1 MNIKPMTPTE
11 RLKYLI
17 SRYNEFK
24 LIREKEKINP
34 SPDHKGKIKV
44 IKIELNRLGYEIA
57 LATGKIAREE
67 YLEKNKKL
75 FDVD

>member
-34 SPDHKGKIKV
+34 SPDHKGKMKV
-44 IKIELNRLGYEIA
+44 IKIELNRLGYEIV
-57 LATGKIAREE
+57 LATGIITREE
-67 YLEKNKKL
+67 YLEKKKKL

>member
-1 MNIKPMTPTE
+1 MTPTE

-34 SPDHKGKIKV
+34 SPDHKGKMKV
-44 IKIELNRLGYEIA
+44 IKIELNRLGYEIV
-57 LATGKIAREE
+57 LATGIITREE
-67 YLEKNKKL
+67 YLEKKKKL

>member
-1 MNIKPMTPTE
+1 MNIKPITPTE

-24 LIREKEKINP
+24 LIREKEKTNP

-44 IKIELNRLGYEIA
+44 IKIELNRLGYEIII
-57 LATGKIAREE
+57 ATGKIAREK
-67 YLEKNKKL
+67 YLKKDL
-75 FDVD
+75 TGGK

>member
-1 MNIKPMTPTE
+1 MKIKPMTPTE

-34 SPDHKGKIKV
+34 SPDHKGKMKV
-44 IKIELNRLGYEIA
+44 IKIELNRLGYEIV
-57 LATGKIAREE
+57 LATGIITREE
-67 YLEKNKKL
+67 YLEKKKKL

>member
-1 MNIKPMTPTE
+1 MKIKPMTQTE

>member
-44 IKIELNRLGYEIA
+44 IKIELNRLGYEIV
-57 LATGKIAREE
+57 LATGIITREE